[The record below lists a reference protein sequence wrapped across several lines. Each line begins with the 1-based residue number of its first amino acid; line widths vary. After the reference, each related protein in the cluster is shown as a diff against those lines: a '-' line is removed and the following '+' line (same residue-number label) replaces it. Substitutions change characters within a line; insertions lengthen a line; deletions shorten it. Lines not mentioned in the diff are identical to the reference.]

1 MGAKVVRNRHKIQK
15 TQDFM
20 TIRFDSQMVIVA

>member
-1 MGAKVVRNRHKIQK
+1 MGAKVVRNRHKIQEK
-15 TQDFM
+15 QDFM